1 MGGFFMAEVSAAISI
16 TVNGENHEV
25 PKDLTIRELLDH
37 LDMKGQQV
45 AVAQNAD
52 IVPRSEYEATPVAS
66 GDRIEIVHAIGGGR
80 D

>member
-1 MGGFFMAEVSAAISI
+1 MAEVSAAISI

-45 AVAQNAD
+45 AVARNAD